1 MSLSRDAIGKKAA
14 ALLKSAGVSHE
25 PIALRDVVSTLNL
38 SLVTSAREPFS
49 GEAALV
55 ELGDAHVI
63 ELRGRGGERRRRFTI
78 AHEIGHFVLHPGRL
92 APERTGMVNEAM
104 RFEEREADSFA
115 AELLMPEHMV
125 RRAAIE
131 DGPDAQRLADRFEV
145 SEAAMSLRLRR
156 LGLCE
161 RQSEMLPPSLGSL

>member
-1 MSLSRDAIGKKAA
+1 MSISRAVIRQKAE
-14 ALLKSAGVSHE
+14 ALLKSAGAEHE

-38 SLVTSAREPFS
+38 SLVNTAREPFA

-55 ELGDAHVI
+55 EVGDSHAI
-63 ELRGRGGERRRRFTI
+63 ELRGKGGDLRRRFSI
-78 AHEIGHFVLHPGRL
+78 AHEVGHFVLHPGRL
-92 APERTGMVNEAM
+92 APERSGMANEAM

-125 RRAAIE
+125 RRAALQ
-131 DGPDAQRLADRFEV
+131 DGADASRLADRFEV

-156 LGLCE
+156 LGLAE
-161 RQSEMLPPSLGSL
+161 RQSELLPPSLGSL